1 VRADAAA
8 AAVDRVAQP
17 QLAARRR
24 QALGRGVRAGRKAT
38 GLGEGAVSIS
48 AIASAVDRATYS
60 FVESAG
66 STRPAAPSSAVI
78 CWTTAPAWSVT
89 TMSRNEEPGSAPL
102 VSSAVV
108 GAVVEAVAVAVPAR
122 ATA

>member
-1 VRADAAA
+1 M
-8 AAVDRVAQP
+8 
-17 QLAARRR
+17 
-24 QALGRGVRAGRKAT
+24 
-38 GLGEGAVSIS
+38 SIS

-66 STRPAAPSSAVI
+66 STRPAALSSAVI

-108 GAVVEAVAVAVPAR
+108 EAVVEAVAVAVPAVSASGSKSAGWR
-122 ATA
+122 ACVTDGGWGLSGGSGRRKAAAPDRRR